1 MEGSKREISKKK
13 RNRTGR
19 LPDMINCTERRKVW
33 VSICDWYM
41 EYDEMILKMSS
52 FNCGGK
58 RNNCVTRQ
66 KL

>member
-1 MEGSKREISKKK
+1 M
-13 RNRTGR
+13 RNRTYR
-19 LPDMINCTERRKVW
+19 LPDMTNCTERRKIW
-33 VSICDWYM
+33 VSIYDWYM
-41 EYDEMILKMSS
+41 EYDEMILKMAS